1 MGKLISANAGA
12 VRLGVTPG
20 RFRMLCRERRIR
32 GTRFIAGRWFVPENF
47 VVSPGTRGP
56 ALTAAAKLARRA
68 AKAIAKSH
76 KLERD
81 YDKLAK
87 KLEQQR
93 YPHGELPIAGPPKLN
108 KKQRR

>member
-1 MGKLISANAGA
+1 M
-12 VRLGVTPG
+12 
-20 RFRMLCRERRIR
+20 
-32 GTRFIAGRWFVPENF
+32 PENF

-68 AKAIAKSH
+68 AKAIAKSR

-87 KLEQQR
+87 KLELQR
-93 YPHGELPIAGPPKLN
+93 YPHGELPITAPSKPK
-108 KKQRR
+108 KK